1 MGKNI
6 LQTQK
11 FKSEIEV
18 INRIKWSLIYIDL
31 EKHLLRRLKYNLFA
45 TITESKN
52 E

>member
-1 MGKNI
+1 MGINI

-31 EKHLLRRLKYNLFA
+31 EIYLGDWNIIYLLQ
-45 TITESKN
+45 
-52 E
+52 

>member
-31 EKHLLRRLKYNLFA
+31 ETPF
-45 TITESKN
+45 T
-52 E
+52 